1 MGERKTEVRRPLFDR
16 LVDRQPELRR
26 EARPMRTLDRR
37 GVRVSGPVSERV
49 SEPGSL
55 RESVRRELQRLF
67 NTRCPVPAHRLAG
80 RPRTVL
86 DYGIPDLTG
95 FSPRSHE
102 DRERLA
108 EAMRRAV
115 EAYEPRLAEVRV
127 TLEPDPRD
135 ELSLAGRVQA
145 VLVVDSVP
153 EPVSFLTVLQLKEG
167 EVEVHAG
174 TW

>member
-1 MGERKTEVRRPLFDR
+1 MGDTNVRTPLFDR
-16 LVDRQPELRR
+16 LVDRDPGLRR
-26 EARPMRTLDRR
+26 ELRPLRTLDRR
-37 GVRVSGPVSERV
+37 G
-49 SEPGSL
+49 L
-55 RESVRRELQRLF
+55 RESVRRELERLF

-86 DYGIPDLTG
+86 DYGIPDLSG

-108 EAMRRAV
+108 AILRRAV
-115 EAYEPRLAEVRV
+115 EAYEPRLADVRV
-127 TLEPDPRD
+127 QLEADPHD
-135 ELSLAGRVQA
+135 ELALAGRIQA
-145 VLVVDSVP
+145 VLVVGSVP

-174 TW
+174 SW